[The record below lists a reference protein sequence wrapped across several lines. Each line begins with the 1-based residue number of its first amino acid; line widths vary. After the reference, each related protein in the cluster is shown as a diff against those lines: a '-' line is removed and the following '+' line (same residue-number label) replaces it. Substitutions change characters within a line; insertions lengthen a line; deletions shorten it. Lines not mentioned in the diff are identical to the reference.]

1 MMNYKRLIVSVLA
14 CVAMAVVAVSCTT
27 EVDYTLGSEFVPTK
41 QNMELKRR
49 VYRLGNMTEEG
60 ETKAC
65 QLLETRLYQTDSI
78 ASANLEMGYFGAE
91 YSDVYGERR
100 AGFMTQMLFG
110 LTLGEE
116 RGWGYRPIFDSMVLA
131 LYVQDFHGD
140 TTRKHKFEVYE
151 ITTNDY
157 ITSSEDST
165 FYINFPARDYVS
177 KEPIF
182 TFEYPNQ
189 EKGIYVGDMENPKSC
204 RVRLEH
210 TPTTKEYIS
219 RLMFTTNLDATGGY
233 AYDSD
238 SLYVAGNEAQFVDEV
253 KGVYIVPAEGSINGE
268 GAMFAT
274 NLENSAL
281 ILYARSRYEEDPT
294 IIRDT
299 AQMVYN
305 FYIDPAERDMTAGNV
320 SINRVSHDFT
330 NAAFSAADVDS
341 SLDSTERPEVLIGYV
356 DGMGGVVTEVWLA
369 DEFIQSLAD
378 IALSEENAV
387 VSVNQARLSIY
398 LEGSDYERMF
408 DPLQMGLIMDGA
420 MERAGLYVTYGKMV
434 GITDYP
440 FSLESSY
447 TLDYDG
453 YLNRSLGAYTMDIST
468 HIQSLMMAAM
478 DNVDENGKVLL
489 DKFTEGY
496 TPESES
502 LVDYRRFYIGPEA
515 TARFGFN
522 REAIYG
528 TDGEVGGKTNP
539 APITLDMTYTVVR

>member
-1 MMNYKRLIVSVLA
+1 MV
-14 CVAMAVVAVSCTT
+14 
-27 EVDYTLGSEFVPTK
+27 
-41 QNMELKRR
+41 
-49 VYRLGNMTEEG
+49 EEG
-60 ETKAC
+60 ESIPC
-65 QLLETRLYQTDSI
+65 QFLQTRLYQSDSI

-91 YSDVYGERR
+91 HSNVYGTRR
-100 AGFMTQMLFG
+100 AGFMTQMMFG
-110 LTLGEE
+110 VTLGEE

-140 TTRKHKFEVYE
+140 TTKRHKFNVYE
-151 ITTNDY
+151 ITSNDY
-157 ITSSEDST
+157 IANAKDKSDST
-165 FYINFPARDYVS
+165 FYISFDPTPYIAS
-177 KEPIF
+177 EPIF

-189 EKGIYVGDMENPKSC
+189 DKGIYVGDRENPLSA
-204 RVRLEH
+204 RVKLEN
-210 TPTTKEYIS
+210 TDATREYIS
-219 RLMFTTNLDATGGY
+219 RLMFTSKEELEANGGY
-233 AYDSD
+233 ANDSD
-238 SLYVAGNEAQFVDEV
+238 SLYVAGNEAKFVEQIR
-253 KGVYIVPAEGSINGE
+253 GVYIAPAEEIEGE

-341 SLDSTERPEVLIGYV
+341 SLDSAERPEVLIGYV

-528 TDGEVGGKTNP
+528 TDGEVGGVTNP